1 MHVRDVVAARVTEAL
16 NKAQTTQALPTV
28 PAPGGI
34 VERPQNPEHGDFAS
48 SAPLKLARTMRMA
61 PMAIAQALADCVA
74 TDREIATVEIAP
86 PGFINFTLSPLWLQ
100 QQVDAILEAGENF
113 GSTNVGAGQRV
124 QVEFV
129 SVNPTGPVHVGHARG
144 AVIGSVLAST
154 LAAAGYDVSRE
165 YYLNDA
171 GSQIDLFH
179 QSLYARYAQARGR
192 DIAVPDG
199 GYRGDYMKELGEELA
214 QTHGDA
220 FLDLPEG
227 EGVRQ
232 VGAIGIDRMIVNI
245 RDDLAALRVEFDVW
259 FSEKSLFEAS
269 DYDTAMRMLR
279 EGGHVIEREGA
290 TWFDSTALGED
301 KDNVLIRSNGL
312 PTYFASDAA
321 YHYNKFM
328 VRGFDRVTD
337 IWGADHQG
345 HVNRVKAVVG
355 ALGVDPDRLN
365 IIIGQMVALKRDGES
380 VRASKRTGDIVT
392 LRELVEEVGPD
403 ACRYFFLAR
412 SAEAQ
417 MEFDLELATKES
429 QDNPVYYLQYA
440 HARIAGIL
448 RNAGERGIDF
458 SEGDVHLLR
467 EPEEL
472 ALVRQLLLLARDCR
486 DRRGYDGTPPVAPLH
501 AGARHR
507 LPLVLRPLPR
517 HLRRRGADP
526 GAAQAGG
533 GLTHWSGAVP
543 VAHGHGRAGANVAHA
558 NAHSWTARMMSQS
571 AAGGAH
577 PRGFAQRQR
586 RGPCS
591 RTTLTSTG
599 VPPRRPRQ

>member
-1 MHVRDVVAARVTEAL
+1 
-16 NKAQTTQALPTV
+16 
-28 PAPGGI
+28 
-34 VERPQNPEHGDFAS
+34 
-48 SAPLKLARTMRMA
+48 MR
-61 PMAIAQALADCVA
+61 
-74 TDREIATVEIAP
+74 
-86 PGFINFTLSPLWLQ
+86 
-100 QQVDAILEAGENF
+100 
-113 GSTNVGAGQRV
+113 
-124 QVEFV
+124 
-129 SVNPTGPVHVGHARG
+129 
-144 AVIGSVLAST
+144 
-154 LAAAGYDVSRE
+154 
-165 YYLNDA
+165 
-171 GSQIDLFH
+171 QI
-179 QSLYARYAQARGR
+179 
-192 DIAVPDG
+192 
-199 GYRGDYMKELGEELA
+199 
-214 QTHGDA
+214 
-220 FLDLPEG
+220 
-227 EGVRQ
+227 
-232 VGAIGIDRMIVNI
+232 GAIGIDRMIVNI

-448 RNAGERGIDF
+448 RNAGERGLDF

-472 ALVRQLLLLARDCR
+472 ALVRQLLLLPEIVE
-486 DRRGYDGTPPVAPLH
+486 TVADTMEP
-501 AGARHR
+501 HR
-507 LPLVLRPLPR
+507 LPHYTLELATAFHWFYDRCRVISDDEALTRARLKLVEASRI
-517 HLRRRGADP
+517 
-526 GAAQAGG
+526 
-533 GLTHWSGAVP
+533 GL
-543 VAHGHGRAGANVAHA
+543 
-558 NAHSWTARMMSQS
+558 ARCLSLMGMATPEQM
-571 AAGGAH
+571 
-577 PRGFAQRQR
+577 
-586 RGPCS
+586 
-591 RTTLTSTG
+591 
-599 VPPRRPRQ
+599 

>member
-1 MHVRDVVAARVTEAL
+1 MAARVTEAL
-16 NKAQTTQALPTV
+16 TKAQSNQALPTV

-61 PMAIAQALADCVA
+61 PMDIAEALAACIA
-74 TDREIATVEIAP
+74 TDSEIAAVAVAP
-86 PGFINFTLSPLWLQ
+86 PGFINFTLSPAWLQ
-100 QQVDAILEAGENF
+100 EQVDAIVEAGEIF
-113 GSTNVGAGQRV
+113 GSTDAGAGKRV
-124 QVEFV
+124 QIEFV

-144 AVIGSVLAST
+144 AVIGSVLASA

-179 QSLYARYAQARGR
+179 QSLFARYAQALGR
-192 DIAVPDG
+192 DVELPSG
-199 GYRGDYMKELGEELA
+199 GYQGDYLTELGAELA
-214 QTHGDA
+214 QEHGDS
-220 FLDLPEG
+220 FLQLPDDEG
-227 EGVRQ
+227 MRQ
-232 VGAIGIDRMIVNI
+232 VGAIGIDRMVANI

-259 FSEKSLFEAS
+259 FSEKSLFEND
-269 DYDTAMRMLR
+269 DYDTSMRMLR
-279 EGGHVIEREGA
+279 EGGHVAEREGA
-290 TWFDSTALGED
+290 TWFVSTALGED

-365 IIIGQMVALKRDGES
+365 IIIGQMVALKRGGES

-392 LRELVEEVGPD
+392 LRDLVDEVGAD

-417 MEFDLELATKES
+417 MEFDLELAKRDS
-429 QDNPVYYLQYA
+429 QENPVYYLQYA
-440 HARIAGIL
+440 HARISGIL
-448 RNAGERGIDF
+448 RNAQERGLDYAD
-458 SEGDVHLLR
+458 GNVHLLR

-472 ALVRQLLLLARDCR
+472 ALVRQLLLLPEIVETIAE
-486 DRRGYDGTPPVAPLH
+486 TMEP
-501 AGARHR
+501 HR
-507 LPLVLRPLPR
+507 LPHYTLELATAFHWFYDRCRVITDDEALTRSRLKLVE
-517 HLRRRGADP
+517 
-526 GAAQAGG
+526 AARI
-533 GLTHWSGAVP
+533 GLSRCLSLMG
-543 VAHGHGRAGANVAHA
+543 
-558 NAHSWTARMMSQS
+558 M
-571 AAGGAH
+571 AA
-577 PRGFAQRQR
+577 PEQM
-586 RGPCS
+586 
-591 RTTLTSTG
+591 
-599 VPPRRPRQ
+599 

>member
-1 MHVRDVVAARVTEAL
+1 MHVRDLVAARVTEAL
-16 NKAQTTQALPTV
+16 NKAQTAQSLPTV
-28 PAPGGI
+28 PAPGSI

-61 PMAIAQALADCVA
+61 PMDIAQALADCIA

-86 PGFINFTLSPLWLQ
+86 PGFINFTLSPEWLQ
-100 QQVDAILEAGENF
+100 QQVETILEAGDTF
-113 GSTNVGAGQRV
+113 GSTDTGAGKRV

-144 AVIGSVLAST
+144 AVIGSVLASS
-154 LAAAGYDVSRE
+154 LAAAGFEVSRE

-179 QSLYARYAQARGR
+179 QSLYARYAQALGK
-192 DIAVPDG
+192 DKELPAG
-199 GYRGDYMKELGEELA
+199 GYQGDYMTELGAELA

-220 FLDLPEG
+220 FLQQPEG
-227 EGVRQ
+227 EGVRAI
-232 VGAIGIDRMIVNI
+232 GAIGIERMITNI

-259 FSEKSLFEAS
+259 FSEQSLFEGS
-269 DYDTAMRMLR
+269 DYDTSMRMLR
-279 EGGHVIEREGA
+279 EGGHVTEREGA
-290 TWFDSTALGED
+290 TWFISTALGED

-321 YHYNKFM
+321 YHFNKFM

-365 IIIGQMVALKRDGES
+365 IIIGQMVALKRGGES
-380 VRASKRTGDIVT
+380 VRASKRTGDIIT
-392 LRELVEEVGPD
+392 LRELVDEVGPD
-403 ACRYFFLAR
+403 ACRYFFLSR

-429 QDNPVYYLQYA
+429 QENPVYYLQYA

-448 RNAGERGIDF
+448 RNAGEQGLDF
-458 SEGDVHLLR
+458 AEGDVHLLR

-472 ALVRQLLLLARDCR
+472 ALVRQLLLLPEIIETIAE
-486 DRRGYDGTPPVAPLH
+486 TMEP
-501 AGARHR
+501 HR
-507 LPLVLRPLPR
+507 LPHYTLELATAFHWFYDRCRVISDDESLTKARLKLVEASRIGLARCLS
-517 HLRRRGADP
+517 LMGM
-526 GAAQAGG
+526 AAPEQ
-533 GLTHWSGAVP
+533 
-543 VAHGHGRAGANVAHA
+543 
-558 NAHSWTARMMSQS
+558 M
-571 AAGGAH
+571 
-577 PRGFAQRQR
+577 
-586 RGPCS
+586 
-591 RTTLTSTG
+591 
-599 VPPRRPRQ
+599 

>member
-1 MHVRDVVAARVTEAL
+1 MHVRDLVAARVVEAL
-16 NKAQTTQALPTV
+16 GKAQTSQALPTV

-34 VERPQNPEHGDFAS
+34 VERPQNPDHGDFAS

-61 PMAIAQALADCVA
+61 PMEIAHALASCID
-74 TDREIATVEIAP
+74 TDEEIAAVEIAP
-86 PGFINFTLSPLWLQ
+86 PGFINLTLSPAWLQ
-100 QQVDAILEAGENF
+100 RQVDAILEAGDAF
-113 GSTNVGAGQRV
+113 GSTALGMGKRV

-179 QSLYARYAQARGR
+179 QSLYARYAQALGR
-192 DIAVPDG
+192 DAELPAG
-199 GYRGDYMKELGEELA
+199 GYQGDYMKDLGQQLA
-214 QTHGDA
+214 QTHGGA
-220 FLDLPEG
+220 FLQMPED

-232 VGAIGIDRMIVNI
+232 IGAIGIDRMIANI
-245 RDDLAALRVEFDVW
+245 RTDLAALRVEFDVW
-259 FSEKSLFEAS
+259 FSEQSLFADS
-269 DYDTAMRMLR
+269 HYDTTMRMLR
-279 EGGHVIEREGA
+279 EAGHVMEREGA
-290 TWFDSTALGED
+290 TWFVSTALGED

-321 YHYNKFM
+321 YHYHKFM

-355 ALGVDPDRLN
+355 ALGVDPERLN

-392 LRELVEEVGPD
+392 LRDLVEEVGPD
-403 ACRYFFLAR
+403 ACRFFFLAR
-412 SAEAQ
+412 SADAQ
-417 MEFDLELATKES
+417 MEFDLELATRQS

-448 RNAGERGIDF
+448 RNAGERRLGFAD
-458 SEGDVHLLR
+458 GDVRLLQ

-472 ALVRQLLLLARDCR
+472 SLVRQLLLLPEIVDSIAE
-486 DRRGYDGTPPVAPLH
+486 TMEP
-501 AGARHR
+501 HR
-507 LPLVLRPLPR
+507 LPHYTLELATAF
-517 HLRRRGADP
+517 HLFYD
-526 GAAQAGG
+526 
-533 GLTHWSGAVP
+533 
-543 VAHGHGRAGANVAHA
+543 
-558 NAHSWTARMMSQS
+558 
-571 AAGGAH
+571 
-577 PRGFAQRQR
+577 QR
-586 RGPCS
+586 RVITDDAALTRARLKLVEAS
-591 RTTLTSTG
+591 RIGLARCLSLMG
-599 VPPRRPRQ
+599 MAAPEQM

>member
-1 MHVRDVVAARVTEAL
+1 MAARVAEAL
-16 NKAQTTQALPTV
+16 TKAQSSQALPTV
-28 PAPGGI
+28 PAPSGI
-34 VERPQNPEHGDFAS
+34 VERPQNPDHGDFAS

-61 PMAIAQALADCVA
+61 PMDIAQALADCIA
-74 TDREIATVEIAP
+74 TDREIASVAVAP
-86 PGFINFTLSPLWLQ
+86 PGFINFTLSPGWLQ
-100 QQVDAILEAGENF
+100 EQVDAILSAGDAF
-113 GSTNVGAGQRV
+113 GSTDTGAGKRV

-144 AVIGSVLAST
+144 AVIGSVLASA

-179 QSLYARYAQARGR
+179 QSLYVRYAQALGK
-192 DIAVPDG
+192 DVELPTG
-199 GYRGDYMKELGEELA
+199 GYQGDYLTDLGAELA

-220 FLDLPEG
+220 FL
-227 EGVRQ
+227 Q
-232 VGAIGIDRMIVNI
+232 VAEEDGIGAIGDIGIRRMVDNI
-245 RDDLAALRVEFDVW
+245 REDLAALRVEFDVW

-269 DYDTAMRMLR
+269 DYDTSMRMLL
-279 EGGHVIEREGA
+279 EGGHVAERDGA
-290 TWFDSTALGED
+290 TWFVSTALGED

-365 IIIGQMVALKRDGES
+365 IIIGQMVALKRGGES
-380 VRASKRTGDIVT
+380 IRASKRTGDIVT
-392 LRELVEEVGPD
+392 LRELVDEVGPD

-448 RNAGERGIDF
+448 RNARERGLDF
-458 SEGDVHLLR
+458 DEGNVELLR

-472 ALVRQLLLLARDCR
+472 ALVRQLLLLPEIVETIAE
-486 DRRGYDGTPPVAPLH
+486 TMEP
-501 AGARHR
+501 HR
-507 LPLVLRPLPR
+507 LPHYTLELATAFHWFYDRCRVISDDEALTRARLKLVE
-517 HLRRRGADP
+517 
-526 GAAQAGG
+526 AARI
-533 GLTHWSGAVP
+533 GL
-543 VAHGHGRAGANVAHA
+543 
-558 NAHSWTARMMSQS
+558 ARCLSLMGM
-571 AAGGAH
+571 AA
-577 PRGFAQRQR
+577 PEQM
-586 RGPCS
+586 
-591 RTTLTSTG
+591 
-599 VPPRRPRQ
+599 

>member
-179 QSLYARYAQARGR
+179 QSLFARYAQARGR

-472 ALVRQLLLLARDCR
+472 ALVRQLLLLPEIVE
-486 DRRGYDGTPPVAPLH
+486 TVADTMEP
-501 AGARHR
+501 HR
-507 LPLVLRPLPR
+507 LPHYTLELATAFHWFYDQCRVISDDEALTRARLKLVEASRI
-517 HLRRRGADP
+517 
-526 GAAQAGG
+526 
-533 GLTHWSGAVP
+533 GL
-543 VAHGHGRAGANVAHA
+543 
-558 NAHSWTARMMSQS
+558 ARCLSLMGMATPEQM
-571 AAGGAH
+571 
-577 PRGFAQRQR
+577 
-586 RGPCS
+586 
-591 RTTLTSTG
+591 
-599 VPPRRPRQ
+599 